1 MYKILNCLA
10 NKAICAAFAALLV
23 STVKGAEYVWTGAA
37 GDGKWITPGNW
48 DVKVDDGS
56 GEVSWE
62 AATTYPGQ
70 KQSDVAYDYDPSTV
84 SFTNSVELV
93 DLSNAEGV
101 KKTYYF
107 TQNQPIKF
115 SENITVKFKNGTF
128 SNLIDHKDDRFLIGA
143 KGTTLIFENFNFN
156 PITVSGSGVTA
167 VYGSKVAAVKSSI
180 LIFEG
185 QNSNPTFRFAGDN
198 AFTLYVRNG
207 SLETKDTSSPGQ
219 ITLWISNAVWTASGA
234 SAGVAKNIY
243 IQDIPKDSP
252 DYKEESRIAGNG
264 SGLLL
269 SGTYNIVIPKE
280 GRTKFYVEG
289 RNHPANGNNPTTS
302 VTFNIDVTNWNKG
315 GDANKIPLVYFSGT
329 TSSFN
334 HNAVMEQKLKNTTLK
349 VIANGRDVTKRR
361 NARLEWNGKNAL
373 YYVQDKPSDGFK
385 VIVR

>member
-1 MYKILNCLA
+1 MVKFFTNRV
-10 NKAICAAFAALLV
+10 ICAAFVAALLV
-23 STVKGAEYVWTGAA
+23 STVMGAEYVWTGAA

-48 DVKVDDGS
+48 EVKVDDGS

-93 DLSNAEGV
+93 VLSDAEGV

-107 TQNQPIKF
+107 TQKQPIKF

-156 PITVSGSGVTA
+156 PITVSGSSVTA
-167 VYGSKVAAVKSSI
+167 VQGSKVAAVKSSI

-185 QNSNPTFRFAGDN
+185 QNNDQTFRFVGDN

-207 SLETKDTSSPGQ
+207 SLKTKDTSSPGQ
-219 ITLWISNAVWTASGA
+219 ITLWISNAVWTVSNA
-234 SAGVAKNIY
+234 SAGVAKISY
-243 IQDIPKDSP
+243 FSDAPFGSVG
-252 DYKEESRIAGNG
+252 YKESQVVCNSGNALALNNTFDIIIPFSGRSKPYLKCARLQG
-264 SGLLL
+264 SEHLK
-269 SGTYNIVIPKE
+269 SK
-280 GRTKFYVEG
+280 VE
-289 RNHPANGNNPTTS
+289 
-302 VTFNIDVTNWNKG
+302 FKIDVTNWNKG
-315 GDANKIPLVYFSGT
+315 GENNMIPLVEFT
-329 TSSFN
+329 TDQSDN
-334 HNAVMEQKLKNTTLK
+334 VAEKLKYTTL
-349 VIANGRDVTKRR
+349 VAIANGRDVTKRR
-361 NARLEWNGKNAL
+361 NARLEWNKAKKTL